1 MTVKYKDYY
10 EILGVSRDASTDDIK
25 KAYRKL
31 ARKYHP
37 DVNKTRGAEE
47 KFKDIAE
54 AYEVLGDPAKRRRYD
69 SLGHDFHNGQDFH
82 APPGWEDA
90 ASAFAFHR
98 RASRGSGRRMEN
110 IGGFSEFF
118 ESLFGGGFFNS
129 QTDHEESGTG
139 PFAVHGDDR
148 EAELTISFDE
158 AFHGA
163 TKTLALEAVEMDRY
177 GRPQRQTRTYKVRI
191 PPGTADGA
199 RIRLSGQG
207 GAGMAGGAAGDLY
220 LRVHVTPHPIFKLN
234 GRQIEIE
241 LPVTPWEAALGGRV
255 PVPTPSGTAH
265 VTLPPGT
272 AGGRMIRLRGK
283 GLPPDGDLMATIRI
297 VVPHRLTDRERE
309 LFQELAR
316 ISPFDPR
323 KH

>member
-1 MTVKYKDYY
+1 MKFKDYY
-10 EILGVSRDASTDDIK
+10 EILGVPRGASADDIK

-31 ARKYHP
+31 ARKFHP
-37 DVNKTRGAEE
+37 DVNKARGAEE

-54 AYEVLGDPAKRRRYD
+54 AYEVLGDAAKRQRYD
-69 SLGHDFHNGQDFH
+69 SLGRDFQNGQDFR

-98 RASRGSGRRMEN
+98 RAPRGSGRRMEET
-110 IGGFSEFF
+110 GGFSDFF
-118 ESLFGGGFFNS
+118 ESLFGSGFFGGHAV
-129 QTDHEESGTG
+129 QEEPGEG

-163 TKTLALEAVEMDRY
+163 AKTLALEAVELDRH

-191 PPGTADGA
+191 PSGTADGA
-199 RIRLSGQG
+199 RIRLPGQG

-220 LRVHVTPHPIFKLN
+220 LRVHVAPHPIFKLN
-234 GRQIEIE
+234 GRQVEIE
-241 LPVTPWEAALGGRV
+241 LPVAPWEAALGGRI

-272 AGGRMIRLRGK
+272 AGGRTIRLRGK
-283 GLPPDGDLMATIRI
+283 GLPPDGDLLATIRI
-297 VVPHRLTDRERE
+297 AVPTRLTDRERE

-316 ISPFDPR
+316 VSPFDPR
-323 KH
+323 KR